1 MGNKQ
6 KNNIQK
12 MKYFVLVIV
21 LLALTARSQQGAK
34 AVITALADKCMNG
47 NNVPAAAQGVV
58 HTAINTAFAAIGR
71 RRLRHGHHHGKNK
84 DRRLGTMQVACNA
97 VYNAAIGAAGIPT
110 AAANCFRSDFN
121 NKCVSEVS
129 A

>member
-34 AVITALADKCMNG
+34 AVITTLADKCMNG

-58 HTAINTAFAAIGR
+58 HTAINTAFATIGR
-71 RRLRHGHHHGKNK
+71 RLRSHHHGHKRK
-84 DRRLGTMQVACNA
+84 LGTMSIACNA

-110 AAANCFRSDFN
+110 AAANCFRNDFN
-121 NKCVSEVS
+121 SKCVS
-129 A
+129 